1 MPRWQL
7 RSGVLTTRAEILPME
22 PIPVIPAGDRVA
34 VPVGPEVQ
42 ERGAFEVRLDV
53 FEGPLQLL
61 LHLIESRQLDVL
73 TVPLAEL
80 ADAYVAYLATNA
92 VDPANL
98 SEFVVTAAQLILL
111 KSRRLLPGEPEP
123 AVGAEGD
130 EPDEEELRRR
140 LLEYRALRD
149 AALALGGRDLVAP
162 VMRREPRDADLPEAP
177 MPPLPVLLLVEALQ
191 QLAAIAEPEAPP
203 PEVMAREITI
213 GMQIRA
219 LRDALSTSGRVVLQA
234 VLAACRSRTEAA
246 VTVLAALELVRRRQV
261 QVRQD
266 RIFGPILIEP
276 MPAQAAA
283 TGPAGSSGERA

>member
-1 MPRWQL
+1 MNR
-7 RSGVLTTRAEILPME
+7 E
-22 PIPVIPAGDRVA
+22 PIPVVPAAEPVA
-34 VPVGPEVQ
+34 VPVGA
-42 ERGAFEVRLDV
+42 GADHPAGFEVRLEV

-80 ADAYVAYLATNA
+80 ADAYVAHLATNP
-92 VDPANL
+92 VDPGNL
-98 SEFVVTAAQLILL
+98 SEFVAIAAQLILL

-123 AVGAEGD
+123 VAADETD

-149 AALALGGRDLVAP
+149 AAVALGARDLVAP
-162 VMRREPRDADLPEAP
+162 VMRREPREADLPEAP
-177 MPPLPVLLLVEALQ
+177 MPPLPVSLLVEALE
-191 QLAAIAEPEAPP
+191 QLAAVAEPEAPP
-203 PEVMAREITI
+203 PEVVAREITI

-219 LRDALSTSGRVVLQA
+219 LRDALSASGRVVLQA
-234 VLAACRSRTEAA
+234 VLATCRSRTEAA
-246 VTVLAALELVRRRQV
+246 VTILAALELVRRRQV

-276 MPAQAAA
+276 MAETEPMTGQPLAVEPASL
-283 TGPAGSSGERA
+283 PAEGA